1 MPLNKAQLESELIQ
15 ILSDPQTESNVSAV
29 AAAIVNAVDVY
40 VKQALIVYTGGLV
53 APSGGGPVTGI
64 FNGNL
69 E

>member
-1 MPLNKAQLESELIQ
+1 MPLNKNQLEADFVR
-15 ILSDPQTESNVSAV
+15 ILSDPQTESNVDAV
-29 AAAIVNAVDVY
+29 AAALANAVDVY
-40 VKQALIVYTGGLV
+40 IKEALIVYTGGLV

>member
-1 MPLNKAQLESELIQ
+1 MPLNKSQLEADFVR
-15 ILSDPQTESNVSAV
+15 ILSDPQTESNVDAV
-29 AAAIVNAVDVY
+29 AAALANAVDVY
-40 VKQALIVYTGGLV
+40 IKEALIVYTGGLV

>member
-1 MPLNKAQLESELIQ
+1 MPLNKQQLQTELEQ
-15 ILSDPQTESNVSAV
+15 ILSNPQTQNNVPVV
-29 AAAIVNAVDVY
+29 AAAIANAVDVY

-53 APSGGGPVTGI
+53 APSGGGPVTGV